1 MINPVTSSLEPTGSM
16 TSIPSC
22 GDEETLPSARARVG
36 SGELSSSPGGTGPG
50 QATRPGHS
58 VLLLLPRGCT
68 VCMYVC
74 IRPLAETVHECVRIR
89 LV

>member
-22 GDEETLPSARARVG
+22 GDEETLPSARAGVG
-36 SGELSSSPGGTGPG
+36 SGELSSSPGQA

-58 VLLLLPRGCT
+58 VLLLLLPRGYT
-68 VCMYVC
+68 VCMYASD
-74 IRPLAETVHECVRIR
+74 PTLS
-89 LV
+89 

>member
-22 GDEETLPSARARVG
+22 GDEETLPSARAGVG
-36 SGELSSSPGGTGPG
+36 SGELSSSPGQA

-68 VCMYVC
+68 VLCMH
-74 IRPLAETVHECVRIR
+74 PTLS
-89 LV
+89 

>member
-1 MINPVTSSLEPTGSM
+1 MINPVTSSLEPTGPM

-36 SGELSSSPGGTGPG
+36 SGELSSSPGQA

-58 VLLLLPRGCT
+58 VPLLPRGCT
-68 VCMYVC
+68 VCMYASD
-74 IRPLAETVHECVRIR
+74 PTLS
-89 LV
+89 